1 MRGAASVALLCALIA
16 TRTLASELVPSV
28 SSGRLGV
35 SIRAL
40 KFPENLGRDLQSGL
54 TNRIVVRLALLLDS
68 RPVAQETVEVA
79 VKYDLWDERFRA
91 TVAVDRAARRVDT
104 LASLADMTAWLAN
117 LRFDALFPLHD
128 LRPGRYQLQANILLN
143 PVEKE
148 RLDRLRR
155 WIAENSTP
163 AGRLH
168 PGSRDPSPPL
178 SESRSSEMFN
188 SIFELYIK
196 GEDVVAPWH
205 AELLS
210 EQFTPD
216 ELDHAG
222 H

>member
-1 MRGAASVALLCALIA
+1 MTYTARVALLCALMVA
-16 TRTLASELVPSV
+16 RTLAAELAPST
-28 SSGRLGV
+28 SGGRLGV

-40 KFPENLGRDLQSGL
+40 KFPDSLQNDLQSGL
-54 TNRIVVRLALLLDS
+54 TNRIVVRLALLLES
-68 RPVAQETVEVA
+68 QPVAQETLEVA

-91 TVAVDRAARRVDT
+91 TRVVGNTVGKVDT
-104 LASLADMTAWLAN
+104 LASLTELTAWLTD
-117 LRFDALFPLHD
+117 LRFEALFPLQE
-128 LRPGRYQLQANILLN
+128 LRPGRYQLRANILLN
-143 PVEKE
+143 PVAKE

-168 PGSRDPSPPL
+168 PGAADPSAPL
-178 SESRSSEMFN
+178 SSSRSSEMFN

-205 AELLS
+205 TELLS
-210 EQFTPD
+210 ERFTLD